1 MPLRAWLYCVSLK
14 LRGWVL
20 HHFNRHLTVLSAQS
34 LRWTSELYTQDDPAV
49 RAPQSF
55 HGCHARKIPQQTNKS
70 YTFLP
75 LILLLMC
82 VHNDTSGRRHKDWP
96 LRLKWPEERQSFHVE
111 LPPRSGC
118 WSQWCGDPH
127 GPLLVLQYRHA
138 ANCRSERQITQTL
151 WLTGHT
157 VNYKQPQLCFS
168 MSDCFITANH
178 INFVTNRTPW
188 KQQQKLDLEQEWLF
202 HHGKSHTFCN

>member
-1 MPLRAWLYCVSLK
+1 
-14 LRGWVL
+14 
-20 HHFNRHLTVLSAQS
+20 
-34 LRWTSELYTQDDPAV
+34 
-49 RAPQSF
+49 
-55 HGCHARKIPQQTNKS
+55 
-70 YTFLP
+70 
-75 LILLLMC
+75 MC

-138 ANCRSERQITQTL
+138 ANCRSERQITGTL

-157 VNYKQPQLCFS
+157 VNYKQPQPFLAGVTVSSLQITGTLWLTGRTVNYKQPQLCFS
-168 MSDCFITANH
+168 RSDCFITANH
-178 INFVTNRTPW
+178 TNIVTNRTHCNLQTASTFFSRSDCFITANHRNFVTNRTHC
-188 KQQQKLDLEQEWLF
+188 KLQTASTLF
-202 HHGKSHTFCN
+202 